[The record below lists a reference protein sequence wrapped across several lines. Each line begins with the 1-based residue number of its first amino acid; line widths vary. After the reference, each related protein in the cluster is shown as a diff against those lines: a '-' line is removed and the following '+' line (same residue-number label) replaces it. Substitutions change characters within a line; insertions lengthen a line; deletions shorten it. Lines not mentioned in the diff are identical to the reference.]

1 VDEVEDKNKWQVV
14 VHPVIRTPTP
24 IFQDASMKIEGDEVI
39 EVKDLKQ
46 NLKVAVEANKKL
58 QCDLDELEQIV

>member
-1 VDEVEDKNKWQVV
+1 VDEVEDKNKWQVA

-24 IFQDASMKIEGDEVI
+24 TFQDASMQTEGDKVI

-46 NLKVAVEANKKL
+46 NLKVAVKANKKL
-58 QCDLDELEQIV
+58 